1 MDDMTDKCVCTEN
14 LSGPAT
20 VAGCDCG
27 CDGDVAS
34 GKPKGRSLFGKGVS
48 CIVCALVFV
57 PCVIF
62 ALLLMYGM
70 ALGVWAVWDS
80 FGGHRYEFELKIS
93 DSAPDFNQH
102 VVVFVNVDTHHTHW
116 YPYGYSLYRDSM
128 RDNGMNS
135 LILIDRMASEADV
148 FFGGSG
154 TSTYFKPFGSVGFF
168 GELPQKELSSQLD
181 LVRAVQE
188 LQPVKDALA
197 AIDANAVFQF
207 RNSSGEKD
215 DFEMLRRICDWS
227 GIGPYWDLWG
237 GWIGREIREG
247 KNEAKCAAK
256 EALTACAIKSVFPNL
271 QMPKIVEKFPVEE
284 EIVMM
289 HGRAPFPVH
298 VKVPTQRTFDFYF
311 AEGGSFASL
320 SIKLAY
326 DRFNR
331 NTLEEKVKKHEA
343 IFRQVFSELKTASG
357 KTIIRGQ
364 SYYDA
369 ASGTGIIRNL
379 VRVKD
384 ERGRGR

>member
-48 CIVCALVFV
+48 CIVCVLVFV

-62 ALLLMYGM
+62 ALLLMY
-70 ALGVWAVWDS
+70 
-80 FGGHRYEFELKIS
+80 
-93 DSAPDFNQH
+93 
-102 VVVFVNVDTHHTHW
+102 
-116 YPYGYSLYRDSM
+116 
-128 RDNGMNS
+128 
-135 LILIDRMASEADV
+135 
-148 FFGGSG
+148 
-154 TSTYFKPFGSVGFF
+154 
-168 GELPQKELSSQLD
+168 
-181 LVRAVQE
+181 
-188 LQPVKDALA
+188 
-197 AIDANAVFQF
+197 
-207 RNSSGEKD
+207 
-215 DFEMLRRICDWS
+215 
-227 GIGPYWDLWG
+227 
-237 GWIGREIREG
+237 
-247 KNEAKCAAK
+247 
-256 EALTACAIKSVFPNL
+256 
-271 QMPKIVEKFPVEE
+271 
-284 EIVMM
+284 
-289 HGRAPFPVH
+289 GRAPFPVH